1 MIPPPANTF
10 HPGLDRFEVFDVAPA
25 RLGALR
31 TLLLCTALPFS
42 VHAPLVRRQADRA
55 PSAVFF
61 LTESP
66 ERETSFA
73 ELAGTLEAAS
83 AHGAQ
88 YVVTHLNWTEDIPSE
103 RRAEALAH
111 DAAARLVDL
120 SRRFRVP
127 LHVECGGYSG
137 GFHRAEQFA
146 ALARAFPELGLCV
159 DVGHLWLIAQERGR
173 SAYREI
179 ETLAPHARSLHLW
192 AARDLATYRR
202 HGHLPLHPALS
213 PADGWL
219 DLGRAVAP
227 VLAARPESAVI
238 FEFTWGAGEDR
249 SAREGLDWAE
259 GIVRRAASAAAPAPR

>member
-1 MIPPPANTF
+1 VIPPPANAF
-10 HPGLDRFEVFDVAPA
+10 HPGLERFEVFDVARS

-31 TLLLCTALPFS
+31 THLVCTALPFS
-42 VHAPLVRRQADRA
+42 IHAPLVRQRADRA

-61 LTESP
+61 LTDSP
-66 ERETSFA
+66 ERETSFTD
-73 ELAGTLEAAS
+73 LAATLEAAS
-83 AHGAQ
+83 VHHAQ
-88 YVVTHLNWTEDIPSE
+88 YVVTHLNWTKDTPSE
-103 RRAEALAH
+103 RRAEALAY
-111 DAAARLVDL
+111 DTAARLVEL
-120 SRRFRVP
+120 SRRYRVP
-127 LHVECGGYSG
+127 LHLECGGYSG
-137 GFHRAEQFA
+137 GFHRADQFA
-146 ALARAFPELGLCV
+146 ALAAAFPELGLCV

-213 PADGWL
+213 AADGWL

-238 FEFTWGAGEDR
+238 FEFTWEAREARGV
-249 SAREGLDWAE
+249 REGLDWAE
-259 GIVRRAASAAAPAPR
+259 GIVRRAASGAAPLSR